1 MTSTKRV
8 KSVVPTVVLGLLT
21 LGLTSTSASASST
34 ATATIA
40 VTANVVDSCTISA
53 TALSFGTYSGTALP
67 AQATITVTCTDLGT
81 YTVGLNGGT
90 TTGGTD
96 QARLLAGPSTYTLAY
111 NLYTT
116 SALTTIWGNT
126 SAHNWQSGT
135 GTGSAQTLTV
145 YGNIA
150 AGQTLYVGSY
160 TDSVTATITY

>member
-1 MTSTKRV
+1 LLV
-8 KSVVPTVVLGLLT
+8 KSVVPAVVLGLLT
-21 LGLTSTSASASST
+21 LGLTSTSASAAT
-34 ATATIA
+34 QTATIL

-53 TALSFGTYSGTALP
+53 SALSFGAYSGTALP
-67 AQATITVTCTDLGT
+67 AQATLTVTCTDLGT

-96 QARLLAGPSTYTLAY
+96 QARKLAGPGGNTLNY

-126 SAHNWQSGT
+126 SANHWQSGT

-145 YGNIA
+145 YGNIT
-150 AGQTLYVGSY
+150 AGQTLHVGSY